1 MGKIPM
7 KTGDHRQAAL
17 RRQVLWIRALT
28 IIGWVLAWEFAA
40 RSGLFYEGVIPP
52 TWKVVVAVVQELSS
66 PDFYVDLALTLFAAW
81 TGFVAGSVIALAL
94 GLVLGLAPF
103 GRRVF
108 EPFITAIGGTP
119 KVIFL
124 PIIFLVFGLGIES
137 KIAKAALSAFFPVV
151 LSTTSAFVQIP
162 TILLLTGRSFNLS
175 TWQMASKVYLPAIA
189 NPVLTSLRLAISMS
203 IIGVLSAE
211 IANPSGG
218 LGFRLMR
225 YADQFKV
232 DYVYADAVL
241 IFALAALINSALSA
255 LQSRQK
261 LRSFRQTVEQAVRKW
276 RVRLNETPSGL
287 TKSPGCN

>member
-1 MGKIPM
+1 M
-7 KTGDHRQAAL
+7 KNRDHRRATL
-17 RRQVLWIRALT
+17 RAQVFWIRALT
-28 IIGWVLAWEFAA
+28 IVGCVLAWEFSA

-52 TWKVVVAVVQELSS
+52 TWKVILAMVQELSS
-66 PDFYVDLALTLFAAW
+66 RDFYIDVALTLFAAT
-81 TGFVAGSVIALAL
+81 TGFAAGSAIALVLGIAL
-94 GLVLGLAPF
+94 GLIPF
-103 GRRVF
+103 ARRVF

-162 TILLLTGRSFNLS
+162 KILLQTGRSFNLS
-175 TWQMASKVYLPAIA
+175 SWKMASKVYLPAMA
-189 NPVLTSLRLAISMS
+189 NPVLTSLRLALSMS

-211 IANPSGG
+211 IANPKGG

-225 YADQFKV
+225 YADQFRV

-255 LQSRQK
+255 AQNRRK
-261 LRSFRQTVEQAVRKW
+261 LLGFRQSVEQAVRQW
-276 RVRLNETPSGL
+276 RARLNERQTGRGKTPRY
-287 TKSPGCN
+287 N